1 MNMKRLFFVFIMC
14 MGVLA
19 ANAQVVEKTF
29 ADLKNEGN
37 AANAAKDFPKALE
50 LYEQALVKLGD
61 KPIVDTTMIY
71 NMGIFAL
78 NSKNYEKA
86 LKYFDQTISMNKM
99 KLDALLKKADV
110 YRITKNDVENLKTL
124 EVAYAISP
132 KDSKVLSKLTVYY
145 IKKGSDY
152 YSKGGDII
160 AKANAEVA
168 AGKLKVTDAA
178 YKTALQKA
186 SVEFKKS
193 LPLIEKALSYDAN
206 NAKAKELKAACE
218 QALKG

>member
-1 MNMKRLFFVFIMC
+1 MKRFFFVLVMC
-14 MGVLA
+14 IGILA

-29 ADLKNEGN
+29 AELKNEGN

-132 KDSKVLSKLTVYY
+132 KDTKVLSKLTGYY
-145 IKKGSDY
+145 IKEGSNY

-186 SVEFKKS
+186 SIEFKKS